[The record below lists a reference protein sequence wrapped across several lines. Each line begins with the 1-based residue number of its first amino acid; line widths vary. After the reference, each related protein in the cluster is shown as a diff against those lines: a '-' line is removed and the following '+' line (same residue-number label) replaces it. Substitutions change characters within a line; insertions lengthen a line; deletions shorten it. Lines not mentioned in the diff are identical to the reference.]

1 MCNSISMAFIRLLCP
16 FLKGIIQAVK
26 TAEMDPSKGQ
36 CFSVTKYAVRSIME
50 TGGSGRQQLREYSE
64 VDLIGPGFQT
74 TAGLTLQSGQ
84 KVYVTFTGR
93 EVAGYVTKHRPDVDE
108 VHITLQVSNSV
119 IIKYLFIHLHIR
131 DMCQNS
137 SVESP
142 LRGRDGRGAYMETFQ
157 SWCFWKGFCVPIN
170 ERVKQLRGL
179 RIWYF
184 QSRPWRHHI
193 SFFWFYWSRRE
204 RPTAGPV
211 GNYWEL
217 IYFSSSARQ
226 NNLGPTHCH
235 QVVAASRDEK
245 LDPFFIQIYFLA
257 VGLLCFWWPQQT
269 GIWCVMQPWC
279 HTHTHTPQQT
289 SLFLIFFASDSAAA
303 NKTPNV
309 GHFYLW
315 PLSFFSLVRTNDVCA
330 AESPTPG
337 SQTGVYLCRVRVCE
351 ETNELRIRYS

>member
-157 SWCFWKGFCVPIN
+157 S
-170 ERVKQLRGL
+170 
-179 RIWYF
+179 
-184 QSRPWRHHI
+184 
-193 SFFWFYWSRRE
+193 
-204 RPTAGPV
+204 
-211 GNYWEL
+211 
-217 IYFSSSARQ
+217 
-226 NNLGPTHCH
+226 
-235 QVVAASRDEK
+235 
-245 LDPFFIQIYFLA
+245 
-257 VGLLCFWWPQQT
+257 
-269 GIWCVMQPWC
+269 
-279 HTHTHTPQQT
+279 
-289 SLFLIFFASDSAAA
+289 
-303 NKTPNV
+303 
-309 GHFYLW
+309 
-315 PLSFFSLVRTNDVCA
+315 
-330 AESPTPG
+330 
-337 SQTGVYLCRVRVCE
+337 
-351 ETNELRIRYS
+351 